1 MKTSRICT
9 LIVLLS
15 LMGLGLAGL
24 ATAGKLQQELVQ
36 ESAVEQIMQRGILK
50 VGMSTFVPWAMK
62 DKTGKL
68 IYHGIT
74 GFFLAPEFSQG
85 MQEHIGGDIIAF

>member
-1 MKTSRICT
+1 MKTSRKCT

-15 LMGLGLAGL
+15 LLGLGLAGS

-50 VGMSTFVPWAMK
+50 VGMSTFVP
-62 DKTGKL
+62 
-68 IYHGIT
+68 
-74 GFFLAPEFSQG
+74 
-85 MQEHIGGDIIAF
+85 